1 MPEVEHFVN
10 NMKLHMGTDVVFVTA
25 HKTNLIIHRHA
36 NVINRIGENINLT
49 IVDQAWQ
56 GLKECYRGLK
66 KKMNGNLGFAELFRL
81 MIVMML
87 LKSKERI
94 TLALANSTVWK
105 QYVHPV
111 V

>member
-10 NMKLHMGTDVVFVTA
+10 NMKLHMETDVVFVTA

-36 NVINRIGENINLT
+36 NIINRIGENINLI

-56 GLKECYRGLK
+56 KLKECYKGLK
-66 KKMNGNLGFAELFRL
+66 KKMHGNLGFAELFRL
-81 MIVMML
+81 IIAIML
-87 LKSKERI
+87 LRSNDRI

-105 QYVHPV
+105 QYALHV